1 MYSNW
6 VYFSIYDT
14 RVKRSEV
21 RRKLACRRIFDLG
34 TRQKHFLLN
43 LWISQQRQQH
53 LPYNLAR
60 HRRRCTGRIQRRG

>member
-1 MYSNW
+1 MSRIEQIITEIEDYIDS
-6 VYFSIYDT
+6 
-14 RVKRSEV
+14 
-21 RRKLACRRIFDLG
+21 RKLACRRIFDLG